1 MFMGDDV
8 SWLRLEFAADLAA
21 PSAIFEGL
29 PRPSCLLNWRNV
41 LPILLVSRTVAT
53 MQRIENA
60 KLRIPRCI
68 QDLQHMRNARFTS
81 ATVFKRSHSLP
92 PSEMKSL
99 YGSIARS
106 A

>member
-68 QDLQHMRNARFTS
+68 QDLQHMRNAMIYFCN
-81 ATVFKRSHSLP
+81 SLQAIP
-92 PSEMKSL
+92 
-99 YGSIARS
+99 
-106 A
+106 